1 MIIGFHLAWTCYGH
15 WFPNDPRGSW
25 SDEVW
30 KPELLEL
37 RRLDDGRK
45 VTHPRPVEPGEMRR
59 VLDTARARLK
69 RDVVCLKDSEIRMV
83 GGAFA
88 EVVEAVLLEVH
99 ACAIMP
105 NHVHVVVGRHAE
117 SYERMVSRLKARASQ
132 KIREVR
138 GIRAT
143 DVRRERVPIW
153 TEGYWVRYIDNVEQM
168 DRVIDYVN
176 RNPGPDRPQ
185 RWSFVRG
192 FNA

>member
-30 KPELLEL
+30 KPALLEL
-37 RRLDDGRK
+37 RRLDDERK
-45 VTHPRPVEPGEMRR
+45 VTRPRPVQPGEMRR
-59 VLDTARARLK
+59 FLNAARTRLK
-69 RDVVCLKDSEIRMV
+69 WDVVWLNDSEIKTASE
-83 GGAFA
+83 AFA
-88 EVVEAVLLEVH
+88 EVVEAVRLEMY

-117 SYERMVSRLKARASQ
+117 SYERMVSRLKARSSQ
-132 KIREVR
+132 RVREAR
-138 GIRAT
+138 GIAT
-143 DVRRERVPIW
+143 ANRRTDRVPIW
-153 TEGYWVRYIDNVEQM
+153 TEGYWVRYIDNAEQM
-168 DRVIDYVN
+168 ERVIDYVN

-192 FNA
+192 FDG